1 VTRPDTEAAVTD
13 STPETPDYKATI
25 RLPKTDFPMKA
36 NLAQREPEM
45 LARWAG
51 ERVYEGALEARAEA
65 PAFVFHD
72 GPPYANG
79 HIHYGHILNNV
90 LKDIVTKYQ
99 LLAGRAARFV
109 PGWDCHGLPIE
120 LNVEKAHRGSTRPA
134 LRAACRVEA
143 EKWIDAQRD
152 EFQRLGVFGTWS
164 EPYLTMHPV
173 YEQGIV
179 EALAAFVKHGLV
191 YRGKKPVYWCGNDRT
206 ALAEAEVEYAPH
218 TSPSIYVKFPLV
230 GAEAEKAHTLA
241 GLPAMETPT
250 YAVIWTTTP
259 WTLPANLAIAVNPKH
274 AYALVE
280 VQVDGTAERWL
291 LARDMVERVLA
302 ATRREGTVVGASF
315 DGEAI
320 EQAGV
325 VARHP
330 FEDRGSP
337 LLTGDHVTLEAG
349 TGLVHTAPGHGADD
363 YVLGM
368 RHGLETFAP
377 LDDAA
382 RFTGEVRAE
391 WQGKH
396 VYEVNPIIVRLLVE
410 TGRLA
415 NREGETLA
423 HSYPHCWRCKKP
435 VIFRATTQ
443 WFISLDEP
451 MSARDDGKSLRAVA
465 LDEIDAMA
473 AGRDVGPGESGWI
486 PSWGRDRIHG
496 MIKDRP
502 DWCISRQRAWGV
514 PIPAFHCK
522 SCGHVDLSEPT
533 LAHVAGVFG
542 REGADVWYSREAAEL
557 VPPGYACAK
566 CGGRDHDKDPN
577 ILDVWFES
585 GASFWSVM
593 RPGAYA
599 NTTQL
604 PVDLYLEGSDQH
616 RGWFHSSLLIGCA
629 VLGRAPYKRVLTH
642 GFVCDEQG
650 RPYSKSDIRRRQEA
664 GEKVEYLDPQ
674 QIIRA
679 EGAEIL
685 RLWAAYED
693 YRSDVR
699 YSKAHLAQ
707 VSDAY
712 RKVRNTL
719 RFLLGNLDGWDAS
732 AREPESLDALDAW
745 ARARLRKYVADVHAA
760 YEAFDFRTV
769 YHRTVELCTG
779 EWSTFY
785 LDVLKDRLY
794 CDADDSARRRSA
806 QATIDRIARATIAAL
821 APVLCFTADEAWRY
835 LPGEAGRS
843 VFLGARIDDAVPEPG
858 DAALLAAAD
867 ALATVRTAL
876 NAALEPQVKSK
887 ALGHRREVRAT
898 IVLPAPLREAL
909 GPFGSELAELLTVSE
924 VEVVPGDALAAAV
937 AKTDAPAC
945 ARCWRHRRD
954 LGTHAAHP
962 ALCRRC
968 AEVVVARGPAQA
980 EGADA

>member
-1 VTRPDTEAAVTD
+1 MTDAVTTD
-13 STPETPDYKATI
+13 SATIDYKSTI

-36 NLAQREPEM
+36 NLAQREPET
-45 LARWAG
+45 LARWAE
-51 ERVYEGALEARAEA
+51 ERVYERALEARKDA

-79 HIHYGHILNNV
+79 HIHYGHILNKV

-120 LNVEKAHRGSTRPA
+120 LNVEKAHRSSTRPQ

-143 EKWIDAQRD
+143 EKWIDAQRA
-152 EFQRLGVFGTWS
+152 EFERLGVFGTWT
-164 EPYLTMHPV
+164 EPYLTMQPG

-179 EALAAFVKHGLV
+179 EALAAFVKNGLV

-218 TSPSIYVKFPLV
+218 TSPSIYVKFPVL
-230 GAEAEKAHTLA
+230 GDDARKLHAAA
-241 GLPAMETPT
+241 GLAESGAPT
-250 YAVIWTTTP
+250 YALIWTTTP
-259 WTLPANLAIAVNPKH
+259 WTLPSNLAIAVNPH
-274 AYALVE
+274 YAYTLVD
-280 VQVDGTAERWL
+280 VVVDGVTERWL
-291 LARDMVERVLA
+291 LAKDMVERVLT
-302 ATRREGTVVGASF
+302 ATSFAGSQKTGTVVGHAIE
-315 DGEAI
+315 GEAL
-320 EQAGV
+320 EAAGV

-337 LLTGDHVTLEAG
+337 LIAGDHVTLEAG

-363 YVLGM
+363 YILG
-368 RHGLETFAP
+368 RKHGLDTFAP

-391 WQGKH
+391 WTGKH
-396 VYEVNPIIVRLLVE
+396 VFEVNPLVVKLLAD

-415 NREGETLA
+415 NREGEMLG

-451 MSARDDGKSLRAVA
+451 MTAHAEQKSLRKVA
-465 LDEIDAMA
+465 LEEIDAMA
-473 AGRDVGPGESGWI
+473 AGRDVAPGESGWI

-522 SCGHVDLSEPT
+522 GCGHVDLSEST
-533 LAHVAGVFG
+533 LHHVAAVFG
-542 REGADVWYSREAAEL
+542 RDGADVWYTREASEL
-557 VPPGYACAK
+557 TPPGYACPK
-566 CGGRDHDKDPN
+566 CGGAEHDKDPN

-593 RPGAYA
+593 RSGAYG
-599 NTTQL
+599 NSTEL

-664 GEKVEYLDPQ
+664 GEKVEYIDPQ
-674 QIIRA
+674 QLIKTD
-679 EGAEIL
+679 GAEML

-719 RFLLGNLDGWDAS
+719 RFLLGNLDGWDPTTP
-732 AREPESLDALDAW
+732 EPAELDVLDAW
-745 ARARLRKYVADVHAA
+745 ARARLRKYLADVHAA

-794 CDADDSARRRSA
+794 CDADDSPRRRSA
-806 QATIDRIARATIAAL
+806 QATIDRIARATIAGL
-821 APVLCFTADEAWRY
+821 APVLCFTADEAWRH

-843 VFLGARIDDAVPEPG
+843 VFLGARIEGASAEPG
-858 DAALLAAAD
+858 DAALLAAND
-867 ALATVRTAL
+867 ALSLVRTAL
-876 NAALEPQVKSK
+876 NAAYEPQVKSK

-898 IVLPAPLREAL
+898 LALPPALRDAL
-909 GPFGSELAELLTVSE
+909 GPFVPELADLLTIAE
-924 VEVVPGDALAAAV
+924 VELVDGEALAATV
-937 AKTDAPAC
+937 AKTDAAAC
-945 ARCWRHRRD
+945 PRCWRHRRD
-954 LGTHAAHP
+954 VGARAAHP
-962 ALCRRC
+962 ALCVRC
-968 AEVVVARGPAQA
+968 ADVLASRG
-980 EGADA
+980 DAP